1 MNHVLKHLEV
11 EGAAYEPARPQHQS
25 ADVVK
30 GLLYNIPQRPE
41 DVSNLKGR
49 RQGPLKKATN
59 APFAQ
64 SENIVEADYPSS
76 FHLQKHNKQVNDKV
90 GHGQFDPEVYKA
102 NAMANIHNRTQSR
115 ARNFVGSGNILSY
128 NK

>member
-1 MNHVLKHLEV
+1 MRVCGIAVGGSQKSWLALQEV
-11 EGAAYEPARPQHQS
+11 P
-25 ADVVK
+25 VWNM
-30 GLLYNIPQRPE
+30 GL
-41 DVSNLKGR
+41 
-49 RQGPLKKATN
+49 
-59 APFAQ
+59 F
-64 SENIVEADYPSS
+64 
-76 FHLQKHNKQVNDKV
+76 LQV

>member
-1 MNHVLKHLEV
+1 MPNLSS
-11 EGAAYEPARPQHQS
+11 GPA
-25 ADVVK
+25 
-30 GLLYNIPQRPE
+30 
-41 DVSNLKGR
+41 
-49 RQGPLKKATN
+49 KKATD

-64 SENIVEADYPSS
+64 SENLVEADYPSS
-76 FHLQKHNKQVNDKV
+76 FHLQKHNKQVNDKVSGHLSEASPVPNTLHCAACKSMYACNPRLYHLLISGLPLQV

>member
-1 MNHVLKHLEV
+1 MGYFHNSNVCLIMLMLCGMEVGGSQKWWLAMQEVQVWNMVL
-11 EGAAYEPARPQHQS
+11 
-25 ADVVK
+25 
-30 GLLYNIPQRPE
+30 
-41 DVSNLKGR
+41 
-49 RQGPLKKATN
+49 
-59 APFAQ
+59 F
-64 SENIVEADYPSS
+64 
-76 FHLQKHNKQVNDKV
+76 LQV